1 MSPGTEFIGIK
12 MALLFFLT
20 AILAIIALSCSIMF
34 YEFGYVLPGDWSGR
48 VGYGALTFFI
58 LSMIGISTKK
68 VLKEIG
74 LVILKKL
81 SIFNKYSK
89 TTTRG
94 RLDDGRRRF
103 LQYFI
108 NIGIIAASGS
118 LTVDIL
124 AESFSF
130 PHVKKVE
137 IEIENI
143 HPDLEG
149 LCIVQLSDLHITKA
163 IHPNWV
169 QNLVERVNK
178 LNPDIIALTGDIVD
192 APAADISYIV
202 APFADLTARYGKYFV
217 TGNHE
222 YFGYVRFLEEWI
234 QELEN
239 LGFTVLENNHRLILR
254 GRSLILIG
262 GVPDYSS
269 YGSDPA
275 QALGDGSNADVKILL
290 AHRPQCVYEAS
301 QAGYDIQLSG
311 HTHGG
316 MFSLGRWLR
325 SFGQPFQSGLYKYKN
340 TQLYVSNG
348 TGYGETR
355 LRYGTPSEISH
366 IKLTAKSSTS

>member
-1 MSPGTEFIGIK
+1 
-12 MALLFFLT
+12 MALFIFLT
-20 AILAIIALSCSIMF
+20 AILAIIALSCSIMS
-34 YEFGYVLPGDWSGR
+34 YEFGYVLLGDWSGW
-48 VGYGALTFFI
+48 VGWGAVTFFI
-58 LSMIGISTKK
+58 FAMIGISTKK

-74 LVILKKL
+74 LVILKKF

-89 TTTRG
+89 ITTRG

-108 NIGIIAASGS
+108 NIGIIATSGS
-118 LTVDIL
+118 LAVNIV

-137 IEIENI
+137 IEIENL

-149 LCIVQLSDLHITKA
+149 LSIVQISDLHITKA

-169 QNLVERVNK
+169 KNIVERVNK
-178 LNPDIIALTGDIVD
+178 LTPDIIAFTGDIVD
-192 APAADISYIV
+192 APPADIGHIV
-202 APFADLTARYGKYFV
+202 APFAGLTARFGKYFV

-222 YFGYVRFLEEWI
+222 SFGHVHFLDEWI
-234 QELEN
+234 QEMGN
-239 LGFTVLENNHRLILR
+239 LGFTVLLNSHRFIPR

-262 GVPDYSS
+262 GVTDYSS
-269 YGSDPA
+269 YASDPA
-275 QALGDGSNADVKILL
+275 QALGGGSNADVKILL
-290 AHRPQCVYEAS
+290 AHQPRSVYEAS
-301 QAGYDIQLSG
+301 QAGYDLQLSG

-316 MFSLGRWLR
+316 MFPLGRWLG
-325 SFGQPFQSGLYKYKN
+325 SLGQPFQSGLYKYKN
-340 TQLYVSNG
+340 IQLYVSNG

-366 IKLTAKSSTS
+366 LMLTAKTSTN